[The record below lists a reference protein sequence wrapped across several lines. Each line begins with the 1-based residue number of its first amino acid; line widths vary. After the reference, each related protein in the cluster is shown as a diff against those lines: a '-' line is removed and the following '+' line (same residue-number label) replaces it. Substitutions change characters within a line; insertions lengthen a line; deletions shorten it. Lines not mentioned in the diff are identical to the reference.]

1 LKFFCPIL
9 SYHCPKPV
17 FNLQT
22 AVFVLKMEPKVF
34 IETPRLVL
42 REWIES
48 DEMPYMALN
57 ADKEVMEFFP
67 SIKSAVETLEQIERL
82 KRHMDEYGYGFF
94 AVERKD
100 NKELIGFTGLS
111 HPGFQAE
118 FTPCVE
124 VGWRLSKENWGQGF
138 ATEAAKA
145 CLHFGFVKL
154 GLDTIYAFT
163 SIHNIRSENVMRKIG
178 MIKECYFDHPLIDDG
193 SFLKKHVLYKVDKG

>member
-1 LKFFCPIL
+1 MAAKI
-9 SYHCPKPV
+9 
-17 FNLQT
+17 
-22 AVFVLKMEPKVF
+22 F

-42 REWIES
+42 REWKES
-48 DEMPYMALN
+48 DAQPYIALN
-57 ADKEVMEFFP
+57 GDRIAMEFFP
-67 SIKSAVETLEQIERL
+67 SIKTQAETLEQIERL
-82 KRHMDEYGYGFF
+82 KRFIGEHGYGFF

-100 NKELIGFTGLS
+100 NNQFIGFTGLS
-111 HPGFQAE
+111 HPGFEAE

-124 VGWRLSKENWGQGF
+124 VGWRLSRENWGQGF

-145 CLHFGFVKL
+145 CLHFGFDEL

-193 SFLKKHVLYKVDKG
+193 SFLKKHLLYKVDKG